1 VNPRGR
7 PTDATR
13 QRVSAVLLFGLIAIG
28 GCVSVRTTGAAS
40 IQDMQA
46 EDAYKAVYA
55 EQMTRVRTDNVAFQP
70 TSSSPGVCNKGGSQ
84 QGCFDADAVM
94 IQDFKATQ
102 NALAATAVP
111 PRYVEADGL
120 LREAIA
126 EDIRGLELR
135 NKAIAEHDDA
145 AWTEHKVVL
154 DKAIAGFQEA
164 YLAFPADNRPQPSP

>member
-13 QRVSAVLLFGLIAIG
+13 QRLSAVLLFGLIAIG

-40 IQDMQA
+40 IQDLQA

-55 EQMTRVRTDNVAFQP
+55 EQMTKVRTDNVAFQP

-94 IQDFKATQ
+94 IQDFQATQ
-102 NALAATAVP
+102 SALGATAVP

-120 LREAIA
+120 LRKAIA

-154 DKAIAGFQEA
+154 DKAIVGFREA

>member
-1 VNPRGR
+1 
-7 PTDATR
+7 
-13 QRVSAVLLFGLIAIG
+13 VLLFGLIAIG

-102 NALAATAVP
+102 NALAATGGAT
-111 PRYVEADGL
+111 A
-120 LREAIA
+120 LR
-126 EDIRGLELR
+126 RGGR
-135 NKAIAEHDDA
+135 ASKGSDRRGHSRFGASQQSDRRA
-145 AWTEHKVVL
+145 
-154 DKAIAGFQEA
+154 
-164 YLAFPADNRPQPSP
+164 R